1 MVKVEKKEFVIMGL
15 GRFGGSMCKELIKEG
30 VNVLAID
37 KDRERVQRYED
48 IASQGVVLDAM
59 DKQALSAVGISNFDC
74 AIISFGDDMESSIL
88 VTLLLKE
95 MGMKQVWVKARNEYH
110 QKILEKIGADK
121 IIHPERDMARRIA
134 HHITSDRIVDYIE
147 ISNNHSIIEIVASD
161 TILGKTVANLKVKAK
176 YKCEII
182 AIKKDEET
190 IIMMPPEDKEI
201 EAGDILIVMGD
212 NRKLDRLKEGV

>member
-1 MVKVEKKEFVIMGL
+1 MVKVEKKEFVVMGL

-37 KDRERVQRYED
+37 KNRERVQNYED
-48 IASQGVVLDAM
+48 IASQAVVLDAM
-59 DKQALSAVGISNFDC
+59 DKQALNAVGISNFDC
-74 AIISFGDDMESSIL
+74 AIISFGDNMESSIL

-134 HHITSDRIVDYIE
+134 HHITSDRVVDYIE
-147 ISNNHSIIEIVASD
+147 ISNKHSIIEIVASNQ
-161 TILGKTVANLKVKAK
+161 IIGKTVANLKIKER

-182 AIKKDEET
+182 AIKKSEESV
-190 IIMMPPEDKEI
+190 IMIPAVDKEI
-201 EAGDILIVMGD
+201 ETGDILIVMGD
-212 NRKLDRLKEGV
+212 NRKLNRLKEGV

>member
-1 MVKVEKKEFVIMGL
+1 MVKVEKKEFVVMGL

-30 VNVLAID
+30 VNVLAVD
-37 KDRERVQRYED
+37 KNRERVQNYED
-48 IASQGVVLDAM
+48 IASQAVVLDAM
-59 DKQALSAVGISNFDC
+59 DKQALNAVGISNFDC

-134 HHITSDRIVDYIE
+134 HHITSDRVVDYIE
-147 ISNNHSIIEIVASD
+147 ISNKHSIIEIVASSQ
-161 TILGKTVANLKVKAK
+161 IIGKTVANLKIKEK

-182 AIKKDEET
+182 AIKKTEESVV
-190 IIMMPPEDKEI
+190 MMPAADKEI
-201 EAGDILIVMGD
+201 ETGDILIVMGD
-212 NRKLDRLKEGV
+212 NRKLNRLKEGV

>member
-1 MVKVEKKEFVIMGL
+1 MVKVEKKEFVVMGL

-30 VNVLAID
+30 VNVLAVD
-37 KDRERVQRYED
+37 KNRERVQNYED
-48 IASQGVVLDAM
+48 IASQAVVLDAM
-59 DKQALSAVGISNFDC
+59 DKQALNAVGISNFDC

-134 HHITSDRIVDYIE
+134 HHITSDRVVDYIE
-147 ISNNHSIIEIVASD
+147 ISNKHSIIEIVASNQ
-161 TILGKTVANLKVKAK
+161 IIGKTVANLKIKEK

-182 AIKKDEET
+182 AIKKNEESV
-190 IIMMPPEDKEI
+190 IMMPAADKEI
-201 EAGDILIVMGD
+201 ETGDILIVMGD
-212 NRKLDRLKEGV
+212 NRRLNRLKEGV

>member
-37 KDRERVQRYED
+37 KDRERVQKYED

-59 DKQALSAVGISNFDC
+59 DKQALNAVGISNFDC

-147 ISNNHSIIEIVASD
+147 ISNKHSIIEIVASSQ
-161 TILGKTVANLKVKAK
+161 IIGKTVANLKIKEK

-182 AIKKDEET
+182 AIKKNEESVVM
-190 IIMMPPEDKEI
+190 IPAADKEI
-201 EAGDILIVMGD
+201 ETGDILIVMGD
-212 NRKLDRLKEGV
+212 NRKLNRLKEGV